1 MEVLASEEG
10 FKVGG
15 GDIGAAI
22 MSLVIQFF
30 LSERIPKA
38 YSDNSGKKTRIVD
51 LGMEG
56 NRGGG
61 GALCSV
67 KGCSSETCRLRSTAT
82 CMFGFSQWLSRYSQ
96 QGPQDDKLAT
106 QGSE

>member
-15 GDIGAAI
+15 GDIGAGI
-22 MSLVIQFF
+22 MSLVIHLF

-38 YSDNSGKKTRIVD
+38 YSDNSGEKTRIVD

-56 NRGGG
+56 NGGG

-67 KGCSSETCRLRSTAT
+67 KGCSSETCRLRSTAM
-82 CMFGFSQWLSRYSQ
+82 CMFGFLQWLSN
-96 QGPQDDKLAT
+96 
-106 QGSE
+106 

>member
-61 GALCSV
+61 GGPLQRE
-67 KGCSSETCRLRSTAT
+67 GLQLRDMPFKKHSNVHV
-82 CMFGFSQWLSRYSQ
+82 WLF
-96 QGPQDDKLAT
+96 T
-106 QGSE
+106 MVI